1 MGFFG
6 VGEMDE
12 WKGFW
17 GFMEPVLANPAE
29 IERSHFWRE
38 LRFLRKKKHKRVE
51 CEIRV
56 LEKRR
61 EEKRKTLG
69 EGRGM
74 SD

>member
-12 WKGFW
+12 WNGFW

-38 LRFLRKKKHKRVE
+38 FRVLRKKKHKRVE

-56 LEKRR
+56 
-61 EEKRKTLG
+61 
-69 EGRGM
+69 
-74 SD
+74 